1 MLIFPKELTDHIHTT
16 DHFLYIE
23 KIIPTFKNYS
33 VTYELLLKYKVIVPY
48 KCILKINRKKN
59 NSQNIIYEW
68 YVSSFMN
75 NFTQCP
81 NTFQALNLYRMTD
94 RSYDSF
100 INMNV
105 EALKEDILNLTKID
119 THHESL
125 KTHLTSNATL
135 FCMER
140 SNCLDYKPLSYLISN
155 KNIGELDCVT
165 SFFQL
170 YAFLYIHKNIFT
182 HYDLTLDNILLCYN
196 DFNKNHFKYIY
207 KYNNDVIFEFFSSFL
222 VKIIDCS
229 NCYIK
234 TKSESFLSHASSMS
248 IEEQKENGLFT
259 VIQNTRFNTS
269 ETTATIQQHV
279 SIYFCE
285 PNIEQIRHRNSH
297 YRRCL

>member
-1 MLIFPKELTDHIHTT
+1 
-16 DHFLYIE
+16 
-23 KIIPTFKNYS
+23 
-33 VTYELLLKYKVIVPY
+33 
-48 KCILKINRKKN
+48 
-59 NSQNIIYEW
+59 
-68 YVSSFMN
+68 
-75 NFTQCP
+75 
-81 NTFQALNLYRMTD
+81 MTD

-125 KTHLTSNATL
+125 KTHLTSNATP

-196 DFNKNHFKYIY
+196 DFNNYHFKYIY
-207 KYNNDVIFEFFSSFL
+207 KYNDDVILEFSSSLL

-259 VIQNTRFNTS
+259 VIQNTKLNPAQDLTLLRQLQPYAGMFPSTFANQILNKVDTEINTIDD
-269 ETTATIQQHV
+269 AYRYLFGYCQQYYIHSKRNTRLFGTFEIHTEV
-279 SIYFCE
+279 IESIHSVTDPKERTKKAYTFTLNE
-285 PNIEQIRHRNSH
+285 R
-297 YRRCL
+297 